1 MALQLYDLADSFVFS
16 CFLRISPPGY
26 LRHSIPAVLLALS
39 RLLFRLES
47 LVLTFQGFRHG
58 KRDIDRAGH
67 RRKADSHLF
76 DSSCTGS
83 VSSISTGSSELT
95 LDDDETECVDL
106 QDFDLE
112 KYIAFLYEM
121 RYFLFLYFWYPKEIF
136 TGIYEREKA
145 LSGAIDAFEG
155 LDLLKYK

>member
-1 MALQLYDLADSFVFS
+1 MALRFYDIADPSVFG

-58 KRDIDRAGH
+58 KR
-67 RRKADSHLF
+67 
-76 DSSCTGS
+76 GS
-83 VSSISTGSSELT
+83 T
-95 LDDDETECVDL
+95 
-106 QDFDLE
+106 
-112 KYIAFLYEM
+112 
-121 RYFLFLYFWYPKEIF
+121 
-136 TGIYEREKA
+136 REKA

-155 LDLLKYK
+155 LDLLKFVENNNGNETTSSFKKNKEQSTSKNYSPSGLPSLFWSL